1 VAAMAYEVY
10 NLNIMSKRLPVYAI
24 LLLLFMS
31 MTANAFGWVF
41 NSKVLAHELDHIHH
55 VLSPDPAAHLG
66 AHHHGEADED
76 HLDAATHLSL
86 HAAGQ
91 YQPFFFMPPL
101 VVPASGA
108 TQVLMAFI
116 SAQIPDSVL
125 DSPLHPPR
133 SILAA

>member
-1 VAAMAYEVY
+1 MAYEVY
-10 NLNIMSKRLPVYAI
+10 NLDIMSKRLPVYAI

-41 NSKVLAHELDHIHH
+41 NSKALAHELDHMHH
-55 VLSPDPAAHLG
+55 VLSPDPARHLE
-66 AHHHGEADED
+66 AHHQHAEADDD
-76 HLDAATHLSL
+76 HMDAASHLSL

-101 VVPASGA
+101 VVAASGA

-116 SAQIPDSVL
+116 SAHIPDSVL

-133 SILAA
+133 SILTA